1 MHKMPDGTMMKGKCH
16 GGCDKKKSKKSMFP
30 MKMKKGA
37 FTKQATGAN
46 MTVKGFTKKVLSNP
60 SQYKKRT
67 VMRARLAK
75 TLSKFN

>member
-16 GGCDKKKSKKSMFP
+16 GGCDKKSKKSMFP

-37 FTKQATGAN
+37 FTKQAKDNN